1 MDGALLVNKPRG
13 MTSHDV
19 VAAARRAL
27 AIARIGHTG
36 TLDPMAEGLLVLLIG
51 RATKH
56 QQAFQGHDK
65 TYEATIKLGVKTE
78 TADAEGAIIE
88 SLPVPALERVQVME
102 ALASFEGPLVQTPPA
117 FSAVKVRGKPA
128 YWWARRQKPVE
139 LPSRTV
145 VIHSLSLLAFAGD
158 SLDVRVSCSSGTYV
172 RTLGE
177 MVAQRLGTV
186 GHLTRLTR
194 QSIGDW
200 ALDAAVSFSFLKTAS
215 QEEILSQVK
224 PVDIAPACLPAS

>member
-36 TLDPMAEGLLVLLIG
+36 TLDPMADGLLVLLIG

-56 QQAFQGHDK
+56 QQVFQGHDK

-78 TADAEGAIIE
+78 TADAEGAVTG
-88 SLPVPALERVQVME
+88 SSPVPALDRARVAE

-128 YWWARRQKPVE
+128 YWWARRQKPVM
-139 LPSRTV
+139 LSSRTV
-145 VIHSLSLLAFAGD
+145 AVYALSLLAFEGD
-158 SLDVRVSCSSGTYV
+158 CLDVRVACSSGTYI

-177 MVAQRLGTV
+177 MIAQRLGTV

-194 QSIGDW
+194 QSIGEL
-200 ALDAAVSFSFLKTAS
+200 ALSAAVSFSFLKTAS
-215 QEEILSQVK
+215 PEEIFAQVK
-224 PVDIAPACLPAS
+224 PVDVAPACLPAS

>member
-19 VAAARRAL
+19 VAVVRRAL
-27 AIARIGHTG
+27 GIARIGHTG

-51 RATKH
+51 SATKH

-65 TYEATIKLGVKTE
+65 IYEATIKLGVKTA
-78 TADAEGAIIE
+78 TADAEGAVIE
-88 SLPVPALERVQVME
+88 SSPVPALKRPQIME

-128 YWWARRQKPVE
+128 YWWARRQKPVV
-139 LPSRTV
+139 LSSRTV
-145 VIHSLSLLAFAGD
+145 AIYALSLLAFEGD
-158 SLDVRVSCSSGTYV
+158 SLDVRVACSSGTYV

-177 MVAQRLGTV
+177 MIAQRLGTV
-186 GHLTRLTR
+186 GHLTRLNR

-215 QEEILSQVK
+215 REDIFAQVK
-224 PVDIAPACLPAS
+224 PLDSAPACLPAS